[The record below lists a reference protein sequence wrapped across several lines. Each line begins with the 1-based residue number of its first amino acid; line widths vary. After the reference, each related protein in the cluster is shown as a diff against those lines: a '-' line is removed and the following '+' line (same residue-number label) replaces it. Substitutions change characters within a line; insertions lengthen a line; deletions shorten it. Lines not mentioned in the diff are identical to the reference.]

1 MKSEIIFKYFPDLTP
16 IQKEQL
22 VELEELYSFW
32 NQQINVISRK
42 DFENFYVHHVL
53 HSLAIAKIIQF
64 KDFTEIMDAGTGGG
78 FPGIPLAILFP
89 GTHFTLVDSIE
100 KKIGLVNE
108 VLAHLELKNARAIRG
123 RMENLDLRAD
133 YVVSRAVTSFPQ
145 LFQWTRKSILPG
157 GSPILPNGLIS
168 LKGGDLTDELKSFR
182 NRVEQFPISTWF
194 EESFFYTKMILY
206 LKK

>member
-1 MKSEIIFKYFPDLTP
+1 MDLIQKYFPDLSHL
-16 IQKEQL
+16 QKARFLKLMEIMPQL
-22 VELEELYSFW
+22 NEKV
-32 NQQINVISRK
+32 NVISRK
-42 DFENFYVHHVL
+42 DIGSLEEKHIL
-53 HSLAIAKIIQF
+53 HSLAIAKQFQF
-64 KDFTEIMDAGTGGG
+64 KNNHRIIDVGTGGG

-108 VLAHLELKNARAIRG
+108 VLAHLELKNAKAIRG
-123 RMENLDLRAD
+123 RMENMDLKAD

-145 LFQWTRKSILPG
+145 LFQWTKKSILPG

-168 LKGGDLTDELKSFR
+168 LKGGDLTEELKSFK

-194 EESFFYTKMILY
+194 EESFFSTKMIVY

>member
-1 MKSEIIFKYFPDLTP
+1 MDLIQKYFPDLSHL
-16 IQKEQL
+16 QKARFLKLMEIMPL
-22 VELEELYSFW
+22 LNEKV
-32 NQQINVISRK
+32 NVISRK
-42 DFENFYVHHVL
+42 DIGSLEEKHIL
-53 HSLAIAKIIQF
+53 HSLAIGKQFQF
-64 KDFTEIMDAGTGGG
+64 KNNHRIIDVGTGGG

-89 GTHFTLVDSIE
+89 GTQFTLVDSIE

-108 VLAHLELKNARAIRG
+108 VLAHLELKNAKAIRG
-123 RMENLDLRAD
+123 RMENMDLKAD

-168 LKGGDLTDELKSFR
+168 LKGGDLTEELKSFK

-194 EESFFYTKMILY
+194 EESFFSTKMIVY

>member
-1 MKSEIIFKYFPDLTP
+1 MDLIRKYFPDLSDL
-16 IQKEQL
+16 QKARFLKLMEIVPL
-22 VELEELYSFW
+22 LNEKV
-32 NQQINVISRK
+32 NVISRK
-42 DFENFYVHHVL
+42 DIGSLEEKHIL
-53 HSLAIAKIIQF
+53 HSLSIAKQFQF
-64 KDFTEIMDAGTGGG
+64 KNNHRIIDVGTGGG
-78 FPGIPLAILFP
+78 FPGIPLAIMFP

-123 RMENLDLRAD
+123 RMENLDLKAD

-145 LFQWTRKSILPG
+145 LLEWTGKFILPG
-157 GSPILPNGLIS
+157 GVPNLPNGLIS
-168 LKGGDLTDELKSFR
+168 LKGGDLTEELKFFK

-194 EESFFYTKMILY
+194 EESFFSTKMIVY

>member
-1 MKSEIIFKYFPDLTP
+1 MDLIQKYFPDLSHL
-16 IQKEQL
+16 QKARFLKLMEIIPL
-22 VELEELYSFW
+22 LNEKV
-32 NQQINVISRK
+32 NIISRK
-42 DFENFYVHHVL
+42 DIGSLEEKHIL
-53 HSLAIAKIIQF
+53 HSLSIAKQFQF
-64 KDFTEIMDAGTGGG
+64 KNNHRIIDVGTGGG

-108 VLAHLELKNARAIRG
+108 VLAHLELKNARTIRG

-133 YVVSRAVTSFPQ
+133 YVVSRAVASFPQ
-145 LFQWTRKSILPG
+145 LYQWTRKSILPG
-157 GSPILPNGLIS
+157 GSPMMPNGLIS
-168 LKGGDLTDELKSFR
+168 LKGGDLNEELKSFK

-194 EESFFYTKMILY
+194 EESFFSTKMIVY